1 MAFSVSLK
9 YLIYLYIN
17 SYNEAQILF
26 LVPVKKKKPTK
37 TTHILPPHF
46 TYTLPYSL
54 STRQPVLCHVSL
66 QRTYSVHFL

>member
-9 YLIYLYIN
+9 CLIYLYIN

-26 LVPVKKKKPTK
+26 LVPVKTTTKKALTSYHPT
-37 TTHILPPHF
+37 F
-46 TYTLPYSL
+46 TYILPYSL

-66 QRTYSVHFL
+66 QMICSAHFL

>member
-26 LVPVKKKKPTK
+26 LVPVKKKPTK
-37 TTHILPPHF
+37 TSPILPPHL

-54 STRQPVLCHVSL
+54 GTRQPGLCHVSL
-66 QRTYSVHFL
+66 QMTYSVHFL